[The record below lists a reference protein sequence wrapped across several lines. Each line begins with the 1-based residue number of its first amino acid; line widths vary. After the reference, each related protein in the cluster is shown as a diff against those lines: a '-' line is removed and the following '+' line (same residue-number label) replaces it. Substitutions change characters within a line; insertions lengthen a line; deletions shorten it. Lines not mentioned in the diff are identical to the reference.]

1 MSRSYMNDTQKILLN
16 GGMND
21 FLANWTCKQRQ
32 QVHDEFYKKGYRV
45 YALSRFDHTAT
56 AHDALIISRFDV
68 GPIMEYL
75 FQQRITVEVEA
86 EGREEVSLILVY
98 NNSAEDVLKNIK
110 RLPVKE
116 EVYLWTQLD

>member
-1 MSRSYMNDTQKILLN
+1 MSKPYLNDSQKIVAN
-16 GGMND
+16 GGIND
-21 FLANWTCKQRQ
+21 FLANWTCKERQ
-32 QVHDEFYKKGYRV
+32 KVHEVFYRKGYRV

-75 FQQRITVEVEA
+75 FQQRITVEIEA
-86 EGREEVSLILVY
+86 EGREEVALILVY

-116 EVYLWTQLD
+116 EVYL